1 MIPSG
6 WLRIALLLIPYHTI
20 PYHTIPFYSTLFH
33 DNQSHSTNY
42 HVKETSKWVGE
53 IGGAVMSPTCNCAAL
68 KLVEFWFRIC
78 IVVFVFVPLLYLWVC
93 EIAGAVMS
101 PTSGSGLH

>member
-1 MIPSG
+1 MVGGRAEVCTSGVGLWEKVEWVCGNYAANHTKVYLTIPMIPSG
-6 WLRIALLLIPYHTI
+6 WVRIALLLI

-33 DNQSHSTNY
+33 DNQSHFTNY

-68 KLVEFWFRIC
+68 KLV
-78 IVVFVFVPLLYLWVC
+78 
-93 EIAGAVMS
+93 
-101 PTSGSGLH
+101 